1 LDRSVVLNWKAVAA
15 ALTLVVT
22 FWAARMSDRI
32 GRRRMLV
39 IAGVIG
45 IVAAFPLITLLSHG
59 AMWSFALAMILGNG
73 VVQGLLY
80 GAGGARRRVA
90 GCCVRAK
97 DCRRLGTGR
106 WWCHLP
112 GGCFLGPNYLGRY
125 DRCAVCNGV
134 HGA

>member
-1 LDRSVVLNWKAVAA
+1 VVLNWKAVAA

-45 IVAAFPLITLLSHG
+45 LVAAFPLITLLSHG

-80 GAGGARRRVA
+80 GPIGAFVAEQFPAKVGYTGASLAYQGASVLGAGFTQVIAAGLVIVGGGA
-90 GCCVRAK
+90 
-97 DCRRLGTGR
+97 T
-106 WWCHLP
+106 
-112 GGCFLGPNYLGRY
+112 
-125 DRCAVCNGV
+125 
-134 HGA
+134 